1 MRMPRPILMCE
12 ELMSEVCDR
21 IGAALNESASE
32 MLSDDL
38 SDLVEITTRN
48 YKKLLL
54 TIMFEEG
61 EKK

>member
-1 MRMPRPILMCE
+1 MDRPIYVYE
-12 ELMSEVCDR
+12 ELMSELCDR

-48 YKKLLL
+48 YKELLL
-54 TIMFEEG
+54 KIMFGEG
-61 EKK
+61 EE

>member
-1 MRMPRPILMCE
+1 MCE

-48 YKKLLL
+48 YKELLL
-54 TIMFEEG
+54 KIMFGEG
-61 EKK
+61 EE

>member
-1 MRMPRPILMCE
+1 MGRPIYVSE
-12 ELMSEVCDR
+12 ELMSELCDR

-48 YKKLLL
+48 YKELLL
-54 TIMFEEG
+54 KIMFGEG
-61 EKK
+61 EE

>member
-1 MRMPRPILMCE
+1 MGRPIYVYE
-12 ELMSEVCDR
+12 ELMSELCDR

-48 YKKLLL
+48 YKELLL
-54 TIMFEEG
+54 KIMFGEG
-61 EKK
+61 EE

>member
-1 MRMPRPILMCE
+1 MGRPIYVYE
-12 ELMSEVCDR
+12 ELMSELCDR

-48 YKKLLL
+48 YKELLL
-54 TIMFEEG
+54 KIMFEEG
-61 EKK
+61 EE